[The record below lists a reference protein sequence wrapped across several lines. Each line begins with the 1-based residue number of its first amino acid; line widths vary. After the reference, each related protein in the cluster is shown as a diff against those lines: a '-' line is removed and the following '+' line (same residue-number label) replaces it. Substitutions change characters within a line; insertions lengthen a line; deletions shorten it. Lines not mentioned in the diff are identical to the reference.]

1 MLVYGQVFDSAAR
14 ERKSQLTGQMSLFD
28 YFGGGEGEEAF
39 DPGVTLPDVPEYD
52 QEQLLSFEKEV
63 LGIYAS
69 GHPLEKYEALWR
81 KNITALS
88 SDFAI
93 DDESGQADKLNDQA
107 LAVVGGIVEDVTVKY
122 TKNGQT
128 MAFLQIEDLVGSVE
142 VLVFPRVYEKYRS
155 RIGAD
160 ERLFVSGRVSLEDN
174 KPAKLIADKI
184 WRFSET
190 PQGLWIKFPTVE
202 AYAQQAETVNRILTE
217 SQRLPEADKA
227 SPAERI
233 SIYVE
238 NPRSVKN
245 LAFSERMYLPGSMI
259 RSLEEKFGAENVSLT
274 PGKMRV

>member
-1 MLVYGQVFDSAAR
+1 VYGQVFDSAAR

-28 YFGGGEGEEAF
+28 YFGGSEGEEAF
-39 DPGVTLPDVPEYD
+39 DPGISLPDVPEYD
-52 QEQLLSFEKEV
+52 KEQLLAFEKEV

-81 KNITALS
+81 KNITVLS

-93 DDESGQADKLNDQA
+93 DDETGQADKLNDQA

-155 RIGAD
+155 RIEAEG
-160 ERLFVSGRVSLEDN
+160 RIFVSGRVSLEDN
-174 KPAKLIADKI
+174 KPAKLLADKI
-184 WRFSET
+184 WRFSEV

-202 AYAQQAETVNRILTE
+202 AYAAQAESVNRILLDG
-217 SQRLPEADKA
+217 QRLPDADKA
-227 SPAERI
+227 PLAERI

-245 LAFSERMYLPGSMI
+245 LSFSERMCLPADMI
-259 RSLEEKFGAENVSLT
+259 RTLEETFGKENVSLT
-274 PGKMRV
+274 PGKLRG